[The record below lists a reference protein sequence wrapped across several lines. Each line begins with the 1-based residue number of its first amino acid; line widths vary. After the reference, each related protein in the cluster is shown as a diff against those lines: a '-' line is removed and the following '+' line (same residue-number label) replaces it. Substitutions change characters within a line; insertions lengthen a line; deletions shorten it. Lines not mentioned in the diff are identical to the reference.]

1 MPTICQIDSSQAP
14 QPAAQP
20 STNEGVAV
28 KAPLSGNIW
37 KIMVSQG
44 QSVNEGDVLLILEAM
59 KMETQIVAE
68 HDGTVTSIN
77 VKPGDTVKVGD
88 TLVSIA

>member
-1 MPTICQIDSSQAP
+1 
-14 QPAAQP
+14 
-20 STNEGVAV
+20 
-28 KAPLSGNIW
+28 LSGNIW

-44 QSVNEGDVLLILEAM
+44 QSVKEGDVLLILEAM

>member
-1 MPTICQIDSSQAP
+1 QAP
-14 QPAAQP
+14 QPTSQP
-20 STNEGVAV
+20 SSGEGIAV

-37 KIMVSQG
+37 KIMVSAG
-44 QSVNEGDVLLILEAM
+44 QTVKEGDVLLILEAM

-68 HDGTVTSIN
+68 HPGTVTSIN

-88 TLVSIA
+88 SLVSIA

>member
-1 MPTICQIDSSQAP
+1 
-14 QPAAQP
+14 
-20 STNEGVAV
+20 
-28 KAPLSGNIW
+28 
-37 KIMVSQG
+37 MVSQG
-44 QSVNEGDVLLILEAM
+44 QSVKEGDVLLILEAM